1 VGPSIRS
8 LRIARGLIQEALALE
23 SGVTR
28 NVPINGNTAGA
39 ALLYERLFDIAEALL
54 PIAEFAMC
62 IPNCNVYLDSLRGDR
77 PVLLCEPQPARG
89 VRRNLQLDETRPIVV
104 FHAMRRSG
112 SNSMTVLSPAS
123 GSCPH

>member
-1 VGPSIRS
+1 MGPSIRS

-28 NVPINGNTAGA
+28 NVPINANTAGA

-62 IPNCNVYLDSLRGDR
+62 IRNCNVYLDSLRGDR
-77 PVLLCEPQPARG
+77 PVLHCEPQQARG
-89 VRRNLQLDETRPIVV
+89 IRRNLQLDETVDC
-104 FHAMRRSG
+104 A
-112 SNSMTVLSPAS
+112 
-123 GSCPH
+123 CPDLGCDVRT

>member
-1 VGPSIRS
+1 MGPSIRS

-28 NVPINGNTAGA
+28 TSRSTRNTAGA

-62 IPNCNVYLDSLRGDR
+62 SRNCNVYLDDLRWDR
-77 PVLLCEPQPARG
+77 PVLDCEPQQARG
-89 VRRNLQLDETRPIVV
+89 IRRNLQLDETD
-104 FHAMRRSG
+104 MRV
-112 SNSMTVLSPAS
+112 VLSR
-123 GSCPH
+123 